1 MQVVPLH
8 SSYAAVFASALR
20 GDACEVLG
28 LDDRPHVLPIADWTR
43 PVDAG
48 DLALLSHCV
57 GETLDVGCGPGRMT
71 RALAER
77 GHAVL
82 GIDVVP
88 EAIRMTR
95 ERGGVAIVRDVFQ
108 SVPGEGRWATALLAD
123 GNIGI
128 GGDPRALLG
137 RVRALLAPGGRV
149 VVDLAEPGAGVRTLS
164 VRLQTR
170 MLRSRPFAW
179 SVVGA
184 DAIGVLAIGAG
195 LSVLGLHTYGDR
207 WFAVLEKGAR

>member
-1 MQVVPLH
+1 MRVVPLH
-8 SSYAAVFASALR
+8 GSYAAVFTSALR
-20 GDACEVLG
+20 GVPCEVVG
-28 LDDRPHVLPIADWTR
+28 LEDRAHLLPVAEWTR

-48 DLALLSHCV
+48 DLALLAQCV

-95 ERGGVAIVRDVFQ
+95 ERGGVALVRDVFQ
-108 SVPGEGRWATALLAD
+108 PVPGEGRWTTALLAD

-137 RVRALLAPGGRV
+137 RVQALLAPGGRV
-149 VVDLAEPGAGVRTLS
+149 VVDLAAPGAGVRTRS
-164 VRLQTR
+164 VRLQTSA
-170 MLRSRPFAW
+170 LRSRPFAW

-184 DAIGVLAIGAG
+184 DAIGTLAIGAG
-195 LSVLGLHTYGDR
+195 LSVLGLHAHGDR
-207 WFAVLEKGAR
+207 WFAVLEKSR